1 MPLDIV
7 PEVVSPPCTPEAYQ
21 LTPVFVVPVTE
32 AVNVCDFPADT
43 VAVAGEIET
52 DTAWLPMVTA
62 SEDDAVVPFAS
73 FTISDGVCVPAAVG
87 VPVIVPLPLIERP
100 AGKPVADQM
109 YGAVPPV
116 AVSVAE

>member
-21 LTPVFVVPVTE
+21 LTRVFVVPVTE

-62 SEDDAVVPFAS
+62 SEDDAVVPLGDQAVLCYFP
-73 FTISDGVCVPAAVG
+73 DEPAN
-87 VPVIVPLPLIERP
+87 
-100 AGKPVADQM
+100 AGHSPSIRRLK
-109 YGAVPPV
+109 YS
-116 AVSVAE
+116 SV